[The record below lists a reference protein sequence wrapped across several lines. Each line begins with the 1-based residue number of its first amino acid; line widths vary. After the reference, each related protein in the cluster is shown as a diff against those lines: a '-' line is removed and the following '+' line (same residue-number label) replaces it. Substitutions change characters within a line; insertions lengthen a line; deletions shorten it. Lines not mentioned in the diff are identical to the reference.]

1 MGRRDHPHVGADRLV
16 AADPLELTL
25 LQDPQERDLR
35 LGWEIADFIDQRPR
49 RAKVT
54 ASSRAVSLN
63 GFRRHSIAPAWSIC
77 GRMLSSP
84 WAVMKMIGIVL
95 PRPDSSCWRA
105 GPLMPGMAT
114 STTRQSVWS
123 TNSEARN
130 SAAEE
135 KARDAKPNVL
145 SKSGRDS
152 RTDSSSSTTDTSDAL
167 GTRFSHQ
174 ALPVVDDAAEFSRH
188 VPPSGRVRADG

>member
-1 MGRRDHPHVGADRLV
+1 
-16 AADPLELTL
+16 
-25 LQDPQERDLR
+25 
-35 LGWEIADFIDQRPR
+35 
-49 RAKVT
+49 VT

-95 PRPDSSCWRA
+95 PRLATVPAGERVRSCPHGHVER
-105 GPLMPGMAT
+105 
-114 STTRQSVWS
+114 TRQSVWS

-145 SKSGRDS
+145 SRSGGIRGRTRRRRRPTPAVLSARD
-152 RTDSSSSTTDTSDAL
+152 
-167 GTRFSHQ
+167 FSHHE
-174 ALPVVDDAAEFSRH
+174 LPVVDDAAEFSRH
-188 VPPSGRVRADG
+188 VPPSERVRADG